1 MARAADQHPMRSMD
15 RGMNNASTARPAA
28 LVVASLA
35 AALQLNAPAMAQDAS
50 VPGSPVQ
57 GDRRSDTATLDKVMV
72 IGSNIRDAIGGGAS
86 PVIVI
91 DREAIDRTGVASLQ
105 QLFEK
110 LPQNFGGGANGAN
123 VGNLGVDRDTG
134 NNFGQGTA
142 INLRGLGTGTT
153 LTLINGHRVT
163 SSNRYQY
170 VDISL
175 IPLSAIERV
184 EILTDGASAIY
195 GTDAVGGVVN
205 IVLRRDFTGYETSLR
220 YGSVTRGNMDEYQ
233 ASQSAGWS
241 WEGGHLMASY
251 EFLKQ
256 SNLAAVDKDFSR
268 NVTVRPYDI
277 YPGSKRHSLYLDG
290 VQALSDV
297 LTLNLTGSFAKRQ
310 MDTTISGTADET
322 RLFPHTRQF
331 DVFAGLTLELPRQ
344 WQARLNSGFGRSDV
358 SYERTTITGSSVSTA
373 PPTDTNSES
382 RYLEV
387 IADGELFNLPAGG
400 VRAAFGAGYRRDGY
414 ELLDHRGLEKPLD
427 LQRTIRS
434 AFAELNIPLLA
445 DMPGVR
451 RLSLTAAARYDDYSD
466 FGSTLNPKLGLLW
479 EATEGLSFR
488 TSYGRSYRA
497 PVYQDMQLNTTV
509 VVAKVPNPSAANGS
523 TVLMMLSNG
532 NPDLGPERA
541 KTWTGGFSFAPPSL
555 PGLKIDANYYH
566 IEYADRIGSGFGG
579 SFPSLFLQSTAP
591 YADLLT
597 VNPTPQQIQQARQLG
612 ASGLGLFVSRVGPY
626 ALTPGTDETSSEVIL
641 DNRFRNNAFTS
652 QRGVDFNA
660 SYDFDAGQTRIA
672 LNLAG
677 QYIIDSKRR
686 VTATSPEVDAVNAVY
701 FPVDLKVR
709 GGLAMSHR
717 QVAGGLFVNY
727 VDSYRDP
734 ANRADPHVSS
744 WTTVDLSLRYD
755 FSGAAGAGQG
765 TSLAFNVQNLFD
777 RNPPFIVNS
786 INTGFD
792 PTNATALGRFLSMT
806 LTHRW

>member
-1 MARAADQHPMRSMD
+1 MGSMD
-15 RGMNNASTARPAA
+15 RGMTNVSAA
-28 LVVASLA
+28 MPRALMALSIA
-35 AALQLNAPAMAQDAS
+35 AALLASLPALAQDS
-50 VPGSPVQ
+50 GNDRGSKAAGAAPQ
-57 GDRRSDTATLDKVMV
+57 APTATLDQVLV
-72 IGSNIRDAIGGGAS
+72 VGSNIRDAIGGGAS
-86 PVIVI
+86 PIIVI
-91 DREAIDRTGVASLQ
+91 DKEAIDRTGVATVQ

-123 VGNLGVDRDTG
+123 VANLGVDRDTG

-170 VDISL
+170 VDVSL
-175 IPLSAIERV
+175 IPLSAVERV

-205 IVLRRDFTGYETSLR
+205 IILRRDFTGYETAVR
-220 YGSVTRGNMDEYQ
+220 YGTVTAGGMEEYQ

-241 WEGGHLMASY
+241 WDGGHVLASY

-256 SNLAAVDKDFSR
+256 SNLAAVDKDFSK
-268 NVTVRPYDI
+268 NVRVKPYDL
-277 YPGSKRHSLYLDG
+277 YPGSKRHSLYVDG
-290 VQALSDV
+290 VQQLSDA
-297 LTLNLTGSFAKRQ
+297 LTLNVTGSFAKRE

-331 DVFAGLTLELPRQ
+331 DLFAGLTLDLPRQ

-358 SYERTTITGSSVSTA
+358 SYQRTTITGSSASTA

-382 RYLEV
+382 RYLDLV
-387 IADGELFNLPAGG
+387 ADGELFSLPAGPI
-400 VRAAFGAGYRRDGY
+400 RAAFGAGYRRDGY
-414 ELLDHRGLEKPLD
+414 ELIDHRGLEKPLD
-427 LQRTIRS
+427 LHRTIRS
-434 AFAELNIPLLA
+434 AFGELNIPLLK

-451 RLSLTAAARYDDYSD
+451 SLSFTAAARYDDYSD

-479 EATEGLSFR
+479 EATQGLSLR

-497 PVYQDMQLNTTV
+497 PVYQDMQLNNTV
-509 VVAKVPNPSAANGS
+509 VVANVPNPSAANGN
-523 TVLMMLSNG
+523 TILMMLSNG

-591 YADLLT
+591 YTDILT
-597 VNPTPQQIQQARQLG
+597 SNPTQQQIQQARQLG
-612 ASGLGLFVSRVGPY
+612 ISGLGLFVSRVGPY
-626 ALTPGTDETSSEVIL
+626 ALPPGTDETNSQVIL
-641 DNRFRNNAFTS
+641 DNRFRNNAFTQ
-652 QRGVDFNA
+652 QRGVDFSA
-660 SYDFDAGQTRIA
+660 GYDVEAGQTRIA
-672 LNLAG
+672 MSLAG
-677 QYIIDSKRR
+677 QYIIESKRR
-686 VTATSPEVDAVNAVY
+686 VTSTSPEVDAVNSVY
-701 FPVDLKVR
+701 YPVDLKMR
-709 GGLAMSHR
+709 GGIALSR
-717 QVAGGLFVNY
+717 QQAAAGIFVNY

-734 ANRADPHVSS
+734 ANVARPHVSS
-744 WTTVDLSLRYD
+744 WTTVDLNLAYH
-755 FSGAAGAGQG
+755 FGASADPQRG

-777 RNPPFIVNS
+777 RDPPFIVNS
-786 INTGFD
+786 INTGYD

>member
-1 MARAADQHPMRSMD
+1 
-15 RGMNNASTARPAA
+15 MNNASTARPAA
-28 LVVASLA
+28 LLVASLA

-268 NVTVRPYDI
+268 NVAVRPYDI

-297 LTLNLTGSFAKRQ
+297 LTLNLTGSFAKRE

-373 PPTDTNSES
+373 PPTDTNSDS

-387 IADGELFNLPAGG
+387 IADGELFSIPAGG

-466 FGSTLNPKLGLLW
+466 FGSTLNPKVGLLW

-497 PVYQDMQLNTTV
+497 PVYQDMQLNNTV

-709 GGLAMSHR
+709 GGLAISHR

-734 ANRADPHVSS
+734 ANHADPHVNA
-744 WTTVDLSLRYD
+744 WTTVDLNLRYD
-755 FSGAAGAGQG
+755 FSGSAGSGQG

>member
-1 MARAADQHPMRSMD
+1 MGSMD
-15 RGMNNASTARPAA
+15 RGMKNASTSRPAA
-28 LVVASLA
+28 LVVAGLA
-35 AALQLNAPAMAQDAS
+35 AALQVAVPAMAQDAA
-50 VPGSPVQ
+50 VPSSR
-57 GDRRSDTATLDKVMV
+57 DARRSDPATATLDKVLV
-72 IGSNIRDAIGGGAS
+72 VGSNIRDAIGGGAS
-86 PVIVI
+86 PLIVI

-205 IVLRRDFTGYETSLR
+205 IILRRDFTGYETSVR

-241 WEGGHLMASY
+241 WDGGHLMASY

-256 SNLAAVDKDFSR
+256 ANLAAVDKDFSR
-268 NVTVRPYDI
+268 NVTVKPYDI

-297 LTLNLTGSFAKRQ
+297 LTLNLTGSFAKRD

-331 DVFAGLTLELPRQ
+331 DLFAGLTLELPRQ
-344 WQARLNSGFGRSDV
+344 WQARLDSGFGKSDV
-358 SYERTTITGSSVSTA
+358 SYQRTTITGSSASTA
-373 PPTDTNSES
+373 PPTNTNSES

-387 IADGELFNLPAGG
+387 VADGELFSLPAGA

-427 LQRTIRS
+427 LQRTVRS
-434 AFAELNIPLLA
+434 AFAELNIPLLK

-466 FGSTLNPKLGLLW
+466 FGSTLNPKFGLLW
-479 EATEGLSFR
+479 EATEGLTFR
-488 TSYGRSYRA
+488 SSYGRSYRA
-497 PVYQDMQLNTTV
+497 PVYQDMQLNNTV
-509 VVAKVPNPSAANGS
+509 VVANVPNPSAANGN

-541 KTWTGGFSFAPPSL
+541 KTWTGGVSFAPPSV
-555 PGLKIDANYYH
+555 PGLRIDANYYD

-597 VNPTPQQIQQARQLG
+597 IDPTPQQIQQARQLG
-612 ASGLGLFVSRVGPY
+612 ISGQGLFVSRVGPY
-626 ALTPGTDETSSEVIL
+626 ALPPGTDETNTQVIL
-641 DNRFRNNAFTS
+641 DNRFRNNAFTA
-652 QRGVDFNA
+652 QRGIDFNA
-660 SYDFDAGQTRIA
+660 SYGFDAGQTRIA
-672 LNLAG
+672 LNVAG

-686 VTATSPEVDAVNAVY
+686 VTATSPEIDAVNRVY

-709 GGLAMSHR
+709 GGIAVSR
-717 QVAGGLFVNY
+717 QQVAGGLFVNY

-734 ANRADPHVSS
+734 ANRADSHVSS
-744 WTTVDLSLRYD
+744 WTTVDLNLRYD
-755 FSGAAGAGQG
+755 FNGSAGAEQG
-765 TSLAFNVQNLFD
+765 TSLAFNVQNVLD
-777 RNPPFIVNS
+777 RNPPFIVNG

>member
-1 MARAADQHPMRSMD
+1 VW
-15 RGMNNASTARPAA
+15 RP
-28 LVVASLA
+28 
-35 AALQLNAPAMAQDAS
+35 
-50 VPGSPVQ
+50 
-57 GDRRSDTATLDKVMV
+57 
-72 IGSNIRDAIGGGAS
+72 
-86 PVIVI
+86 
-91 DREAIDRTGVASLQ
+91 
-105 QLFEK
+105 
-110 LPQNFGGGANGAN
+110 
-123 VGNLGVDRDTG
+123 
-134 NNFGQGTA
+134 
-142 INLRGLGTGTT
+142 
-153 LTLINGHRVT
+153 
-163 SSNRYQY
+163 
-170 VDISL
+170 
-175 IPLSAIERV
+175 
-184 EILTDGASAIY
+184 
-195 GTDAVGGVVN
+195 
-205 IVLRRDFTGYETSLR
+205 
-220 YGSVTRGNMDEYQ
+220 
-233 ASQSAGWS
+233 
-241 WEGGHLMASY
+241 
-251 EFLKQ
+251 
-256 SNLAAVDKDFSR
+256 
-268 NVTVRPYDI
+268 
-277 YPGSKRHSLYLDG
+277 
-290 VQALSDV
+290 
-297 LTLNLTGSFAKRQ
+297 
-310 MDTTISGTADET
+310 
-322 RLFPHTRQF
+322 
-331 DVFAGLTLELPRQ
+331 
-344 WQARLNSGFGRSDV
+344 
-358 SYERTTITGSSVSTA
+358 
-373 PPTDTNSES
+373 
-382 RYLEV
+382 
-387 IADGELFNLPAGG
+387 
-400 VRAAFGAGYRRDGY
+400 
-414 ELLDHRGLEKPLD
+414 PLD

-445 DMPGVR
+445 DMPGAR

-497 PVYQDMQLNTTV
+497 PVYQDMQLNNTV

-597 VNPTPQQIQQARQLG
+597 VNPTPHQIQQARQLG

-686 VTATSPEVDAVNAVY
+686 VTATTPEVDAVNAVY

-709 GGLAMSHR
+709 GGLAVSHR

-734 ANRADPHVSS
+734 ANRADPHVNA
-744 WTTVDLSLRYD
+744 WTTVDLNLRYD
-755 FSGAAGAGQG
+755 FSGAAGTGHG

>member
-1 MARAADQHPMRSMD
+1 
-15 RGMNNASTARPAA
+15 MNNASTARPAA

-163 SSNRYQY
+163 PSNRYQY

-220 YGSVTRGNMDEYQ
+220 YGSVTRGSMDEYQ

-297 LTLNLTGSFAKRQ
+297 LTLKSSALRSWLSSRPSSSPNACRASRRSSDASRAA
-310 MDTTISGTADET
+310 SATA
-322 RLFPHTRQF
+322 
-331 DVFAGLTLELPRQ
+331 
-344 WQARLNSGFGRSDV
+344 RS
-358 SYERTTITGSSVSTA
+358 STA
-373 PPTDTNSES
+373 S
-382 RYLEV
+382 RARSTGA
-387 IADGELFNLPAGG
+387 IAPVATCLS
-400 VRAAFGAGYRRDGY
+400 AAA
-414 ELLDHRGLEKPLD
+414 
-427 LQRTIRS
+427 ICS
-434 AFAELNIPLLA
+434 AELWRLA
-445 DMPGVR
+445 
-451 RLSLTAAARYDDYSD
+451 SAICAS
-466 FGSTLNPKLGLLW
+466 SW
-479 EATEGLSFR
+479 
-488 TSYGRSYRA
+488 A
-497 PVYQDMQLNTTV
+497 PF
-509 VVAKVPNPSAANGS
+509 
-523 TVLMMLSNG
+523 
-532 NPDLGPERA
+532 RA
-541 KTWTGGFSFAPPSL
+541 K
-555 PGLKIDANYYH
+555 
-566 IEYADRIGSGFGG
+566 
-579 SFPSLFLQSTAP
+579 
-591 YADLLT
+591 
-597 VNPTPQQIQQARQLG
+597 
-612 ASGLGLFVSRVGPY
+612 
-626 ALTPGTDETSSEVIL
+626 
-641 DNRFRNNAFTS
+641 
-652 QRGVDFNA
+652 
-660 SYDFDAGQTRIA
+660 
-672 LNLAG
+672 
-677 QYIIDSKRR
+677 
-686 VTATSPEVDAVNAVY
+686 
-701 FPVDLKVR
+701 
-709 GGLAMSHR
+709 
-717 QVAGGLFVNY
+717 
-727 VDSYRDP
+727 
-734 ANRADPHVSS
+734 
-744 WTTVDLSLRYD
+744 
-755 FSGAAGAGQG
+755 
-765 TSLAFNVQNLFD
+765 
-777 RNPPFIVNS
+777 
-786 INTGFD
+786 
-792 PTNATALGRFLSMT
+792 
-806 LTHRW
+806 

>member
-1 MARAADQHPMRSMD
+1 MD
-15 RGMNNASTARPAA
+15 RGMTNVSAA
-28 LVVASLA
+28 MPRALMALSIA
-35 AALQLNAPAMAQDAS
+35 AALLASLPALAQDS
-50 VPGSPVQ
+50 GNDRGSKAAGAAPQ
-57 GDRRSDTATLDKVMV
+57 APTATLDQVLV
-72 IGSNIRDAIGGGAS
+72 VGSNIRDAIGGGAS
-86 PVIVI
+86 PIIVI
-91 DREAIDRTGVASLQ
+91 DKEAIDRTGVATVQ

-123 VGNLGVDRDTG
+123 VANLGVDRDTG

-170 VDISL
+170 VDVSL
-175 IPLSAIERV
+175 IPLSAVERV

-205 IVLRRDFTGYETSLR
+205 IILRRDFTGYETAVR
-220 YGSVTRGNMDEYQ
+220 YGTVTAGGMEEYQ

-241 WEGGHLMASY
+241 WDGGHVLASY

-256 SNLAAVDKDFSR
+256 SNLAAVDKDFSK
-268 NVTVRPYDI
+268 NVRVKPYDL
-277 YPGSKRHSLYLDG
+277 YPGSKRHSLYVDG
-290 VQALSDV
+290 VQQLSDA
-297 LTLNLTGSFAKRQ
+297 LTLNVTGSFAKRE

-331 DVFAGLTLELPRQ
+331 DLFAGLTLDLPRQ

-358 SYERTTITGSSVSTA
+358 SYQRTTITGSSASTA

-382 RYLEV
+382 RYLDLV
-387 IADGELFNLPAGG
+387 ADGELFSLPAGPI
-400 VRAAFGAGYRRDGY
+400 RAAFGAGYRRDGY
-414 ELLDHRGLEKPLD
+414 ELIDHRGLEKPLD
-427 LQRTIRS
+427 LHRTIRS
-434 AFAELNIPLLA
+434 AFGELNIPLLK

-451 RLSLTAAARYDDYSD
+451 SLSFTAAARYDDYSD

-479 EATEGLSFR
+479 EATQGLSLR

-497 PVYQDMQLNTTV
+497 PVYQDMQLNNTV
-509 VVAKVPNPSAANGS
+509 VVANVPNPSAANGN
-523 TVLMMLSNG
+523 TILMMLSNG

-591 YADLLT
+591 YTDILT
-597 VNPTPQQIQQARQLG
+597 SNPTQQQIQQARQLG
-612 ASGLGLFVSRVGPY
+612 ISGLGLFVSRVGPY
-626 ALTPGTDETSSEVIL
+626 ALPPGTDETNSQVIL
-641 DNRFRNNAFTS
+641 DNRFRNNAFTQ
-652 QRGVDFNA
+652 QRGVDFSA
-660 SYDFDAGQTRIA
+660 GYDVEAGQTRIA
-672 LNLAG
+672 MSLAG
-677 QYIIDSKRR
+677 QYIIESKRR
-686 VTATSPEVDAVNAVY
+686 VTSTSPEVDAVNSVY
-701 FPVDLKVR
+701 YPVDLKMR
-709 GGLAMSHR
+709 GGIALSR
-717 QVAGGLFVNY
+717 QQAAAGIFVNY

-734 ANRADPHVSS
+734 ANVARPHVSS
-744 WTTVDLSLRYD
+744 WTTVDLNLAYH
-755 FSGAAGAGQG
+755 FGASADPQRG

-777 RNPPFIVNS
+777 RDPPFIVNS
-786 INTGFD
+786 INTGYD

>member
-1 MARAADQHPMRSMD
+1 MK
-15 RGMNNASTARPAA
+15 NASTSRPAA
-28 LVVASLA
+28 LVVAGLA
-35 AALQLNAPAMAQDAS
+35 AALQVAVPAMAQDAA
-50 VPGSPVQ
+50 VPSSR
-57 GDRRSDTATLDKVMV
+57 DARRSDPATATLDKVLV
-72 IGSNIRDAIGGGAS
+72 VGSNIRDAIGGGAS
-86 PVIVI
+86 PLIVI

-205 IVLRRDFTGYETSLR
+205 IILRRDFTGYETSVR

-241 WEGGHLMASY
+241 WDGGHLMASY

-256 SNLAAVDKDFSR
+256 ANLAAVDKDFSR
-268 NVTVRPYDI
+268 NVTVKPYDI

-297 LTLNLTGSFAKRQ
+297 LTLNLTGSFAKRD

-331 DVFAGLTLELPRQ
+331 DLFAGLTLELPRQ
-344 WQARLNSGFGRSDV
+344 WQARLDSGFGKSDV
-358 SYERTTITGSSVSTA
+358 SYQRTTITGSSASTA
-373 PPTDTNSES
+373 PPTNTNSES

-387 IADGELFNLPAGG
+387 VADGELFSLPAGA

-427 LQRTIRS
+427 LQRTVRS
-434 AFAELNIPLLA
+434 AFAELNIPLLK

-466 FGSTLNPKLGLLW
+466 FGSTLNPKFGLLW
-479 EATEGLSFR
+479 EATEGLTFR
-488 TSYGRSYRA
+488 SSYGRSYRA
-497 PVYQDMQLNTTV
+497 PVYQDMQLNNTV
-509 VVAKVPNPSAANGS
+509 VVANVPNPSAANGN

-541 KTWTGGFSFAPPSL
+541 KTWTGGVSFAPPSV
-555 PGLKIDANYYH
+555 PGLRIDANYYD

-597 VNPTPQQIQQARQLG
+597 IDPTPQQIQQARQLG
-612 ASGLGLFVSRVGPY
+612 ISGQGLFVSRVGPY
-626 ALTPGTDETSSEVIL
+626 ALPPGTDETNTQVIL
-641 DNRFRNNAFTS
+641 DNRFRNNAFTA
-652 QRGVDFNA
+652 QRGIDFNA
-660 SYDFDAGQTRIA
+660 SYGFDAGQTRIA
-672 LNLAG
+672 LNVAG

-686 VTATSPEVDAVNAVY
+686 VTATSPEIDAVNRVY

-709 GGLAMSHR
+709 GGIAVSR
-717 QVAGGLFVNY
+717 QQVAGGLFVNY

-734 ANRADPHVSS
+734 ANRADSHVSS
-744 WTTVDLSLRYD
+744 WTTVDLNLRYD
-755 FSGAAGAGQG
+755 FNGSAGAEQG
-765 TSLAFNVQNLFD
+765 TSLAFNVQNVLD
-777 RNPPFIVNS
+777 RNPPFIVNG

>member
-1 MARAADQHPMRSMD
+1 MVRAADGLPMGSMD
-15 RGMNNASTARPAA
+15 RGMKNASTSRPAA
-28 LVVASLA
+28 LVVAGLA
-35 AALQLNAPAMAQDAS
+35 AALQVAVPAMAQDAA
-50 VPGSPVQ
+50 VPSSR
-57 GDRRSDTATLDKVMV
+57 DARRSDPATATLDKVLV
-72 IGSNIRDAIGGGAS
+72 VGSNIRDAIGGGAS
-86 PVIVI
+86 PLIVI

-205 IVLRRDFTGYETSLR
+205 IILRRDFTGYETSVR

-241 WEGGHLMASY
+241 WDGGHLMASY

-256 SNLAAVDKDFSR
+256 ANLAAVDKDFSR
-268 NVTVRPYDI
+268 NVTVKPYDI

-297 LTLNLTGSFAKRQ
+297 LTLNLTGSFAKRD

-331 DVFAGLTLELPRQ
+331 DLFAGLTLELPRQ
-344 WQARLNSGFGRSDV
+344 WQARLDSGFGKSDV
-358 SYERTTITGSSVSTA
+358 SYQRTTITGSSASTA
-373 PPTDTNSES
+373 PPTNTNSES

-387 IADGELFNLPAGG
+387 VADGELFSLPAGA

-427 LQRTIRS
+427 LQRTVRS
-434 AFAELNIPLLA
+434 AFAELNIPLLK

-466 FGSTLNPKLGLLW
+466 FGSTLNPKFGLLW
-479 EATEGLSFR
+479 EATEGLTFR
-488 TSYGRSYRA
+488 SSYGRSYRA
-497 PVYQDMQLNTTV
+497 PVYQDMQLNNTV
-509 VVAKVPNPSAANGS
+509 VVANVPNPSAANGN

-541 KTWTGGFSFAPPSL
+541 KTWTGGVSFAPPSVL
-555 PGLKIDANYYH
+555 GLRIDANYYD

-597 VNPTPQQIQQARQLG
+597 IDPTPQQIQQARQLG
-612 ASGLGLFVSRVGPY
+612 ISGQGLFVSRVGPY
-626 ALTPGTDETSSEVIL
+626 ALPPGTDETNTQVIL

-660 SYDFDAGQTRIA
+660 SYGFDAGQTRIA
-672 LNLAG
+672 LNIAG

-686 VTATSPEVDAVNAVY
+686 VTTTSPEIDAVNRVY

-709 GGLAMSHR
+709 GGIAVSR
-717 QVAGGLFVNY
+717 QRGAGGLFVNY

-734 ANRADPHVSS
+734 ANRADSHVSS
-744 WTTVDLSLRYD
+744 WTTVDLNLRYD
-755 FSGAAGAGQG
+755 FSGSAGAEQS
-765 TSLAFNVQNLFD
+765 TSLAFNVQNLLD
-777 RNPPFIVNS
+777 RNPPFIVNG

>member
-1 MARAADQHPMRSMD
+1 MTNVSAAMPRALMALSI
-15 RGMNNASTARPAA
+15 
-28 LVVASLA
+28 A
-35 AALQLNAPAMAQDAS
+35 AALLASLPALAQDS
-50 VPGSPVQ
+50 GNDRGSKAAGAAPQ
-57 GDRRSDTATLDKVMV
+57 APTATLDQVLV
-72 IGSNIRDAIGGGAS
+72 VGSNIRDAIGGGAS
-86 PVIVI
+86 PIIVI
-91 DREAIDRTGVASLQ
+91 DKEAIDRTGVATVQ

-123 VGNLGVDRDTG
+123 VANLGVDRDTG

-170 VDISL
+170 VDVSL
-175 IPLSAIERV
+175 IPLSAVERV

-205 IVLRRDFTGYETSLR
+205 IILRRDFTGYETAVR
-220 YGSVTRGNMDEYQ
+220 YGTVTAGGMEEYQ

-241 WEGGHLMASY
+241 WDGGHVLASY

-256 SNLAAVDKDFSR
+256 SNLAAVDKDFSK
-268 NVTVRPYDI
+268 NVRVKPYDL
-277 YPGSKRHSLYLDG
+277 YPGSKRHSLYVDG
-290 VQALSDV
+290 VQQLSDA
-297 LTLNLTGSFAKRQ
+297 LTLNVTGSFAKRE

-331 DVFAGLTLELPRQ
+331 DLFAGLTLDLPRQ

-358 SYERTTITGSSVSTA
+358 SYQRTTITGSSASTA

-382 RYLEV
+382 RYLDLV
-387 IADGELFNLPAGG
+387 ADGELFSLPAGPI
-400 VRAAFGAGYRRDGY
+400 RAAFGAGYRRDGY
-414 ELLDHRGLEKPLD
+414 ELIDHRGLEKPLD
-427 LQRTIRS
+427 LHRTIRS
-434 AFAELNIPLLA
+434 AFGELNIPLLK

-451 RLSLTAAARYDDYSD
+451 SLSFTAAARYDDYSD

-479 EATEGLSFR
+479 EATQGLSLR

-497 PVYQDMQLNTTV
+497 PVYQDMQLNNTV
-509 VVAKVPNPSAANGS
+509 VVANVPNPSAANGN
-523 TVLMMLSNG
+523 TILMMLSNG

-591 YADLLT
+591 YTDILT
-597 VNPTPQQIQQARQLG
+597 SNPTQQQIQQARQLG
-612 ASGLGLFVSRVGPY
+612 ISGLGLFVSRVGPY
-626 ALTPGTDETSSEVIL
+626 ALPPGTDETNSQVIL
-641 DNRFRNNAFTS
+641 DNRFRNNAFTQ
-652 QRGVDFNA
+652 QRGVDFSA
-660 SYDFDAGQTRIA
+660 GYDVEAGQTRIA
-672 LNLAG
+672 MSLAG
-677 QYIIDSKRR
+677 QYIIESKRR
-686 VTATSPEVDAVNAVY
+686 VTSTSPEVDAVNSVY
-701 FPVDLKVR
+701 YPVDLKMR
-709 GGLAMSHR
+709 GGIALSR
-717 QVAGGLFVNY
+717 QQAAAGIFVNY

-734 ANRADPHVSS
+734 ANVARPHVSS
-744 WTTVDLSLRYD
+744 WTTVDLNLAYH
-755 FSGAAGAGQG
+755 FGASADPQRG

-777 RNPPFIVNS
+777 RDPPFIVNS
-786 INTGFD
+786 INTGYD

>member
-1 MARAADQHPMRSMD
+1 MGSMD
-15 RGMNNASTARPAA
+15 RGMKNASTARPAA
-28 LVVASLA
+28 LVVAGLA
-35 AALQLNAPAMAQDAS
+35 AALQVAVPAMAQDAA
-50 VPGSPVQ
+50 VPSSQ
-57 GDRRSDTATLDKVMV
+57 DARRSDPATATLDKVLV
-72 IGSNIRDAIGGGAS
+72 VGSNIRDAIGGGAS
-86 PVIVI
+86 PLIVI

-205 IVLRRDFTGYETSLR
+205 IILRRDFTGYETSVR

-241 WEGGHLMASY
+241 WDGGHLMASY

-256 SNLAAVDKDFSR
+256 ANLAAVDKDFSR
-268 NVTVRPYDI
+268 NVTVKPYDI

-297 LTLNLTGSFAKRQ
+297 LTLNLTGSFAKRD

-331 DVFAGLTLELPRQ
+331 DLFAGLTLELPRQ
-344 WQARLNSGFGRSDV
+344 WQARLDSGFGKSDV
-358 SYERTTITGSSVSTA
+358 SYQRTTITGSSASTA
-373 PPTDTNSES
+373 PPTNTNSES

-387 IADGELFNLPAGG
+387 VADGELFSLPAGA

-427 LQRTIRS
+427 LQRTVRS
-434 AFAELNIPLLA
+434 AFAELNIPLLK

-466 FGSTLNPKLGLLW
+466 FGSTLNPKFGLLW
-479 EATEGLSFR
+479 EATEGLTFR
-488 TSYGRSYRA
+488 SSYGRSYRA
-497 PVYQDMQLNTTV
+497 PVYQDMQLNNTV
-509 VVAKVPNPSAANGS
+509 VVANVPNPSAANGN

-541 KTWTGGFSFAPPSL
+541 KTWTGGVSFAPPSV
-555 PGLKIDANYYH
+555 PGLRIDANYYD

-597 VNPTPQQIQQARQLG
+597 IDPTPQQIQQARQLG
-612 ASGLGLFVSRVGPY
+612 ISGQGLFVSRVGPY
-626 ALTPGTDETSSEVIL
+626 ALPPGTDETNTQVIL
-641 DNRFRNNAFTS
+641 DNRFRNNAFTA
-652 QRGVDFNA
+652 QRGIDFNA
-660 SYDFDAGQTRIA
+660 SYGFDAGQTRIA
-672 LNLAG
+672 LNVAG

-686 VTATSPEVDAVNAVY
+686 VTATSPEIDAVNRVY

-709 GGLAMSHR
+709 GGIAVSR
-717 QVAGGLFVNY
+717 QQVAGGLFVNY

-734 ANRADPHVSS
+734 ANRADSHVSS
-744 WTTVDLSLRYD
+744 WTTVDLNLRYD
-755 FSGAAGAGQG
+755 FNGSAGAEQG
-765 TSLAFNVQNLFD
+765 TSLAFNVQNVLD
-777 RNPPFIVNS
+777 RNPPFIVNG

>member
-1 MARAADQHPMRSMD
+1 
-15 RGMNNASTARPAA
+15 MNNASTARPAA

-134 NNFGQGTA
+134 NNFGQGNA

-220 YGSVTRGNMDEYQ
+220 YGSVTRANMDEYQ

-256 SNLAAVDKDFSR
+256 GNLAAVDKDFSR
-268 NVTVRPYDI
+268 NVTVKPYDI

-297 LTLNLTGSFAKRQ
+297 LTLNLTGSFAKRE

-497 PVYQDMQLNTTV
+497 PVYQDMQLNNTV

-652 QRGVDFNA
+652 QRGVDFNV

-709 GGLAMSHR
+709 GGLAVSHR

-744 WTTVDLSLRYD
+744 WTTVDLILRYD

-765 TSLAFNVQNLFD
+765 TSLAFNVQNLLD